1 MNWENSVNRSA
12 SILTLILAAVFAL
25 AIALPSAGA
34 QTQSSTSDA
43 QRKPDNESIQTFFI
57 ANGDMNAFND
67 IQTAVRN
74 MFPHARTYGTTNLF
88 GITVRGTPE
97 DLNGVQKLIAT
108 LDQPR
113 KVYRLTYNITD
124 VDAGKR
130 TGAQHFVVISTVGQ
144 RSIFKQGSRI
154 PIVTGASSEHRD
166 TQMQYVD
173 AGLSIEATVS
183 GSSDS
188 LTLRSKIEQSSPAD
202 ELPVTSTH
210 NPRFRQTVLDET
222 LQLAQG
228 KPLVLGS
235 FDFPGSARHQE
246 VEVVAELV
254 R

>member
-1 MNWENSVNRSA
+1 MNREISVNRSA
-12 SILTLILAAVFAL
+12 SILSLILAAVIALAFAL
-25 AIALPSAGA
+25 PNAGA
-34 QTQSSTSDA
+34 QTQPSTSDS
-43 QRKPDNESIQTFFI
+43 QRKPDNESVHTFYI

-67 IQTAVRN
+67 IQTAIRN
-74 MFPHARTYGTTNLF
+74 MFPHARTYGTITTF
-88 GITVRGTPE
+88 GITVRGTSE
-97 DLNGVQKLIAT
+97 DLDGVQKLIAT

-113 KVYRLTYNITD
+113 KVYRLSYTITD
-124 VDAGKR
+124 VDADKR
-130 TGAQHFVVISTVGQ
+130 TGAQHFVVLAATGQ

-154 PIVTGASSEHRD
+154 PVATGVSSEHRD

-202 ELPVTSTH
+202 ELPVTSAH
-210 NPRFRQTVLDET
+210 NPRFRQTVIDET

-235 FDFPGSARHQE
+235 FDFPGTTRHQE